1 VFPASLVSLPAFLV
15 LAAAFSPLQAQR
27 HLNPVIDLLA
37 DHRPVLGIYAPRSG
51 GGRGG
56 RGGAPPADAPAP
68 KTPAELAREALS
80 YKNADFLFD
89 GSMEG
94 DFDRAFPVFAQ
105 FVEGLTAAGGIVDKT
120 RAPRLTHALIIKTHK
135 IADDPKLAAERIGR
149 QLDLG
154 VSGIMFPEVESAD
167 EVKAG
172 LAAMR
177 FASKGGTRPDGV
189 GNAPAVWGMSEKQYR
204 DRADLWPLNPKGE
217 LINWTIVE
225 SKEGLKHVRE
235 IAAVKGIGVLW
246 PGAGTL
252 SGVFSSTD
260 PVTGRRVRDD
270 AAWEAAIQQVLA
282 ACKEFNVPCGFPAN
296 TPDVM
301 EMRAKQ
307 GFTVFVSGWGENGF
321 ATIDAGHKLGRKE

>member
-1 VFPASLVSLPAFLV
+1 MNRWTIG
-15 LAAAFSPLQAQR
+15 LAAAFGTFAASARGVTQAPR
-27 HLNPVIDLLA
+27 HLNPMIDLLTQ
-37 DHRPVLGIYAPRSG
+37 HKLVLGLYAPRS

-68 KTPAELAREALS
+68 KTPAQLAQETLA
-80 YKNADFLFD
+80 YKNADFVFD

-105 FVEGLTAAGGIVDKT
+105 FMQGMTDAGGVVEKLP
-120 RAPRLTHALIIKTHK
+120 APRLHHPAVIKTHK
-135 IADDPKLAAERIGR
+135 IAPDFALAAERIGK
-149 QLDLG
+149 QLNLG

-172 LAAMR
+172 LTAMR
-177 FASKGGTRPDGV
+177 FKSNGGTRADDV
-189 GNAPAVWGMSEKQYR
+189 GSAPAVWGMTEAEYKQK
-204 DRADLWPLNPKGE
+204 ADLWPLNPKGE

-252 SGVFSSTD
+252 GGVFSTVDSA
-260 PVTGRRVRDD
+260 TGRRVRDD
-270 AAWEAAIQQVLA
+270 VAWEAAIQQVLA

-296 TPDVM
+296 SAEVM

-307 GFTVFVSGWGENGF
+307 GFSVFVSNWGDAGF
-321 ATIDAGHKLGRKE
+321 ATVDAGRKMRGEP